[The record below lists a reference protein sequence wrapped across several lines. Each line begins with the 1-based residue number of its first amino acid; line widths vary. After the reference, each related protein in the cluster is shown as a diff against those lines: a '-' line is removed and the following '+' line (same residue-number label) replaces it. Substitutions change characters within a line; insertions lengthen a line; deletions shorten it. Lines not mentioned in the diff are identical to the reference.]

1 MQEKKLENNMVDVS
15 IIVPCYNEEKNVE
28 NFIKT
33 LNKNFKGKIK
43 NYEVIFVN
51 DGSKDNTLK
60 KLEKSI
66 NENMKIINFSKNFGK
81 ESAMFAGLKEAN
93 GRYVAIID
101 ADLQQNPKY
110 LLDMKKILDEHLEY
124 DEVAAYQEKRKEKFL
139 IKFLKTKFYKVMS
152 EQTNLDVGKT
162 TSDFRMF
169 RRNVLEAVLS
179 LSEKSRFSKGIF
191 AYVGFNIFYMPY
203 QVKEREHGK
212 STWNLSK
219 LFNYAINGITDF
231 SVKPLLWQIKFGI
244 FQLIVSMILLIIFA
258 CNRLNSAWI
267 VFAIILIVTAI
278 QNILSGIN
286 NFYVGKILIETKDRP
301 TYIIKDIIKGKK

>member
-244 FQLIVSMILLIIFA
+244 FQLIVSIILLIIFA

>member
-244 FQLIVSMILLIIFA
+244 FQLIVSIILLIIFA

-278 QNILSGIN
+278 QRN
-286 NFYVGKILIETKDRP
+286 K
-301 TYIIKDIIKGKK
+301 

>member
-1 MQEKKLENNMVDVS
+1 
-15 IIVPCYNEEKNVE
+15 
-28 NFIKT
+28 
-33 LNKNFKGKIK
+33 
-43 NYEVIFVN
+43 
-51 DGSKDNTLK
+51 
-60 KLEKSI
+60 
-66 NENMKIINFSKNFGK
+66 
-81 ESAMFAGLKEAN
+81 
-93 GRYVAIID
+93 
-101 ADLQQNPKY
+101 
-110 LLDMKKILDEHLEY
+110 
-124 DEVAAYQEKRKEKFL
+124 
-139 IKFLKTKFYKVMS
+139 MS

-244 FQLIVSMILLIIFA
+244 FQLIVSIILLIIFA

>member
-1 MQEKKLENNMVDVS
+1 MQEKKLENNMLDVS

-244 FQLIVSMILLIIFA
+244 FQLIVSIILLIIFA

>member
-1 MQEKKLENNMVDVS
+1 MVDVS

-244 FQLIVSMILLIIFA
+244 FQLIVSIILLIIFA

>member
-110 LLDMKKILDEHLEY
+110 LLDMKKILDEHSEY
-124 DEVAAYQEKRKEKFL
+124 DEVAAYQEKRKEKIL
-139 IKFLKTKFYKVMS
+139 TKFLKNKFYKIMS
-152 EQTNLDVGKT
+152 EQTKLDVGKT

-169 RRNVLEAVLS
+169 RRNVLEAILS

-191 AYVGFNIFYMPY
+191 AYVGFNIFYIPY

-212 STWNLSK
+212 STWNLTK

-231 SVKPLLWQIKFGI
+231 SVKPLLWQIEFGV
-244 FQLIVSMILLIIFA
+244 FQLVVSVILLIIFA
-258 CNRLNSAWI
+258 CNKLNSAWI
-267 VFAIILIVTAI
+267 TLAILLIVTAI
-278 QNILSGIN
+278 QSILSGIN
-286 NFYVGKILIETKDRP
+286 NFYVGKILTETKNRP
-301 TYIIKDIIKGKK
+301 TYIVKDIIKGKK